1 MASRG
6 YTGGQLVSR
15 ALVGGI
21 GGYVAALAF
30 TMGAAGI
37 LVLSGLHRAD
47 ATLIAAMLAYV
58 VWVVVVIVCFSTSTL
73 RLVTVWLFRSVGAFA
88 VFGLLARWVGL
99 FD

>member
-1 MASRG
+1 
-6 YTGGQLVSR
+6 
-15 ALVGGI
+15 
-21 GGYVAALAF
+21 
-30 TMGAAGI
+30 
-37 LVLSGLHRAD
+37 
-47 ATLIAAMLAYV
+47 MLAYV